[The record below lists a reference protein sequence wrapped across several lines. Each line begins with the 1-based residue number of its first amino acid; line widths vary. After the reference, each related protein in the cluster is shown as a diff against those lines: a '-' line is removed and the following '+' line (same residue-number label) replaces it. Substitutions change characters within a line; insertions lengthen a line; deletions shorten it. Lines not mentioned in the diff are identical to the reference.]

1 MSEFDKIIGYDAI
14 KEELMQLCDMI
25 HNTDI
30 YRKLGAKMSRGLL
43 LHGEPGVGKSLMAM
57 SFIKE
62 SGRNSY
68 IIRRN
73 KHDGDFINEIKGV
86 FSKAAQNAPSIIL
99 LDDMDKFV
107 VEDKSKE
114 EYVAVQACIDEV
126 SSLDVYVIATANS
139 IRDIPRSLLRAGRFD
154 RKIRVYPPRGNDAEK
169 IIRHYLE
176 SKSIISDVNFDDIA
190 KMLIGRSCAEL
201 ETIINEAAIYAG
213 YERKEKI
220 TMEHLVRSVLRIE
233 YGVSNSV
240 LTADALRLEKI
251 AYHEAGHVVVSEVL
265 DPDGVGLASLHARDK
280 AEQSGFVIRC
290 SDWLVPMHN
299 ILMLLAGKASTEL
312 KYGKVDEFASK
323 DVMRGIEE
331 ITIGVVT
338 NGICGISALNVFDD
352 YENPSDMLRA
362 KQECIIQ
369 AELERYML
377 KAKEIIAH
385 NHEFVEAVATA
396 LIEKNILLNSDIR
409 MIRNRFNIVK
419 AAI

>member
-1 MSEFDKIIGYDAI
+1 
-14 KEELMQLCDMI
+14 
-25 HNTDI
+25 
-30 YRKLGAKMSRGLL
+30 MSRGLL

-213 YERKEKI
+213 YERKEK
-220 TMEHLVRSVLRIE
+220 TNYGAFSSPLYYVLSMV
-233 YGVSNSV
+233 Y
-240 LTADALRLEKI
+240 LTHFCL
-251 AYHEAGHVVVSEVL
+251 
-265 DPDGVGLASLHARDK
+265 
-280 AEQSGFVIRC
+280 
-290 SDWLVPMHN
+290 
-299 ILMLLAGKASTEL
+299 LMLHVL
-312 KYGKVDEFASK
+312 K
-323 DVMRGIEE
+323 R
-331 ITIGVVT
+331 
-338 NGICGISALNVFDD
+338 
-352 YENPSDMLRA
+352 
-362 KQECIIQ
+362 
-369 AELERYML
+369 
-377 KAKEIIAH
+377 
-385 NHEFVEAVATA
+385 
-396 LIEKNILLNSDIR
+396 
-409 MIRNRFNIVK
+409 
-419 AAI
+419 

>member
-139 IRDIPRSLLRAGRFD
+139 IRDIPRSLTCRT
-154 RKIRVYPPRGNDAEK
+154 V
-169 IIRHYLE
+169 
-176 SKSIISDVNFDDIA
+176 
-190 KMLIGRSCAEL
+190 
-201 ETIINEAAIYAG
+201 
-213 YERKEKI
+213 
-220 TMEHLVRSVLRIE
+220 
-233 YGVSNSV
+233 
-240 LTADALRLEKI
+240 
-251 AYHEAGHVVVSEVL
+251 
-265 DPDGVGLASLHARDK
+265 
-280 AEQSGFVIRC
+280 
-290 SDWLVPMHN
+290 
-299 ILMLLAGKASTEL
+299 
-312 KYGKVDEFASK
+312 
-323 DVMRGIEE
+323 
-331 ITIGVVT
+331 
-338 NGICGISALNVFDD
+338 
-352 YENPSDMLRA
+352 
-362 KQECIIQ
+362 
-369 AELERYML
+369 
-377 KAKEIIAH
+377 
-385 NHEFVEAVATA
+385 
-396 LIEKNILLNSDIR
+396 
-409 MIRNRFNIVK
+409 
-419 AAI
+419 

>member
-213 YERKEKI
+213 YERKEKL

-233 YGVSNSV
+233 YGVSDS
-240 LTADALRLEKI
+240 LLPADASRLEKI
-251 AYHEAGHVVVSEVL
+251 AYHPPNHFKIPQQFEHFI
-265 DPDGVGLASLHARDK
+265 LANSLLIGNNEK
-280 AEQSGFVIRC
+280 SNEN
-290 SDWLVPMHN
+290 M
-299 ILMLLAGKASTEL
+299 GKN
-312 KYGKVDEFASK
+312 K
-323 DVMRGIEE
+323 DVNYEE
-331 ITIGVVT
+331 H
-338 NGICGISALNVFDD
+338 NSNNVFPD
-352 YENPSDMLRA
+352 YETCDEMPKYEDW
-362 KQECIIQ
+362 
-369 AELERYML
+369 
-377 KAKEIIAH
+377 
-385 NHEFVEAVATA
+385 F
-396 LIEKNILLNSDIR
+396 
-409 MIRNRFNIVK
+409 
-419 AAI
+419 